1 MAGTFDFTL
10 IRDGLMQV
18 ERRLQEVAAV
28 DFPALASILNDL
40 LQSGGKRLRPA
51 LVLLAA
57 RFYSQ
62 ELARAATLAAAVE
75 TLHTAT
81 LVHDDL
87 IDNSLRRR
95 GHATL
100 NTTWTSSIVVLVG
113 DYLFAKAAELAAE
126 AQSTEANELF
136 AQTVAI
142 ICDGELRSFLEGK
155 GWQITRQDYYD
166 RIYAKTA
173 SLFAASSEVG
183 AVINGSQPDQRRR
196 LREYGRNVGMA
207 FQIVDDI
214 LDFTGDEAELGK
226 PVGNDLRQGTVTL
239 PAICYLERSHD
250 HEPIR
255 RILEGE
261 ASEETILAV
270 IKRIRDSEAIAES
283 YAEARVFVQRARDAL
298 AALPDVPSRQV
309 MLDLA
314 DFVVDRKS

>member
-1 MAGTFDFTL
+1 LDFTL
-10 IRDGLMQV
+10 IRDGLMEV
-18 ERRLQEVAAV
+18 ERRLQAVAAV
-28 DFPALASILNDL
+28 DFPALASILTDL

-57 RFYSQ
+57 SFYSQ
-62 ELARAATLAAAVE
+62 DLTQAATLAAAVE
-75 TLHTAT
+75 ALHTAT
-81 LVHDDL
+81 LVHDDM

-100 NTTWTSSIVVLVG
+100 NTTWASSIVVLVG

-126 AQSTEANELF
+126 AQNTEANELF
-136 AQTVAI
+136 ARTVAT
-142 ICDGELRSFLEGK
+142 ICDGELRNLLDGK
-155 GWQITRQDYYD
+155 GWKITRQEYYE

-173 SLFAASSEVG
+173 SLFATSSEVG
-183 AVINGSQPDQRRR
+183 AVINGSQPEQRVR

-214 LDFTGDEAELGK
+214 LDFIGDEAQLGK
-226 PVGNDLRQGTVTL
+226 PVGSDLRQGTVTL
-239 PAICYLERSHD
+239 PAICYMERSHD

-261 ASEETILAV
+261 ASEENILAV
-270 IKRIRDSEAIAES
+270 IRRIRDSEAIADS
-283 YAEARVFVQRARDAL
+283 YAEARVFAQRARNAL
-298 AALPDVPSRQV
+298 AVLPDAPSRQV

-314 DFVVDRKS
+314 DFVVDRKN